1 MDANILLQKRY
12 TKISNLCYNIFIK
25 EYKEVNPMKEKE
37 TIIVIDKDG
46 KEREAEVLSVFELE
60 KFHKDYILYT
70 FNEKNENDMVK
81 IYAST
86 LIEKEDM
93 YSFEAIST
101 PEEWAAIKDLMRQMA
116 QAGKT
121 E

>member
-1 MDANILLQKRY
+1 
-12 TKISNLCYNIFIK
+12 
-25 EYKEVNPMKEKE
+25 MKEKQ

-46 KEREAEVLSVFELE
+46 KEREAEVLSVFTI
-60 KFHKDYILYT
+60 KKYSKNYILYT
-70 FNEKNENDMVK
+70 FDERDENDMVK

-93 YSFEAIST
+93 YSFEAIGT
-101 PEEWAAIKDLMRQMA
+101 PDEWATIKDVMRQMA
-116 QAGKT
+116 QTGQA